1 MLKCTDKS
9 QQSILQNAMAEK
21 YGKIQRT
28 QQNTLK
34 QTIRI
39 TWRRQGEMH
48 FSKRCK
54 FQSTLIIQRRNK
66 TYLNKISKSNQLVV
80 ELDLEPNCKRFSKG
94 AIWENLQIKTSR
106 TDKKNSI
113 RTAVHQYPT
122 TQWRKSEVYPSSFN
136 YVWKTFGTSFTSCTH
151 LKMFKF
157 FLVSAGQNYVSDT
170 RRDTID

>member
-39 TWRRQGEMH
+39 TWRRQKEMH

-66 TYLNKISKSNQLVV
+66 TYLNKISKSNQMVV
-80 ELDLEPNCKRFSKG
+80 ELDLEPSCKRFSKS
-94 AIWENLQIKTSR
+94 AIWENIQTKTSR
-106 TDKKNSI
+106 TDKKKSI
-113 RTAVHQYPT
+113 RTEPSTDIHQLNEGKVKCI
-122 TQWRKSEVYPSSFN
+122 QVLSFMSEKILAPVSRLVRIWKCSSFP
-136 YVWKTFGTSFTSCTH
+136 
-151 LKMFKF
+151 
-157 FLVSAGQNYVSDT
+157 
-170 RRDTID
+170 